1 MKLSR
6 SEESLVKRL
15 ADMKAYLE
23 RKIAENESELTK
35 LRGFLEV
42 VDEMLAERSFKK
54 VEVPGVK
61 VPTQPIAEPLQAPK
75 VREVSAI
82 ATISG
87 DHLADIQVSE
97 NELRLVPNPDIKFD
111 SNSPPLRA
119 FLINRVLEPVRVK
132 DQEAAKSGQ
141 LPEDR
146 AMTYEV
152 AEESGQFKGLTV
164 RNYGDDRRLLELKNA
179 IRWTLRRMY
188 EKTKTRS

>member
-1 MKLSR
+1 
-6 SEESLVKRL
+6 
-15 ADMKAYLE
+15 MKAYLE
-23 RKIAENESELTK
+23 KKIADNESELSK

-42 VDEMLAERSFKK
+42 VDQMLAERSFKK
-54 VEVPGVK
+54 VEVPSVK
-61 VPTQPIAEPLQAPK
+61 GSGQPVAEPSQAQK

-87 DHLADIQVSE
+87 DHLADIQVSD
-97 NELRLVPNPDIKFD
+97 NELRLVPNPEIKFD

-119 FLINRVLEPVRVK
+119 FLINRVLEPMRVK
-132 DQEAAKSGQ
+132 DQETARSGQ

-146 AMTYEV
+146 AMIYEV
-152 AEESGQFKGLTV
+152 ADESGQFKGLTV